1 MNSIPDRNQPVPRK
15 RSKRR
20 RVFSSE
26 ARYAY
31 GSFAAANGVQQSL
44 DAKDAIQRNE
54 QWIYL

>member
-1 MNSIPDRNQPVPRK
+1 MKSIPDRNQPVPRK

-26 ARYAY
+26 ARYTY
-31 GSFAAANGVQQSL
+31 GSFAAPNGARQSV
-44 DAKDAIQRNE
+44 DAKGAIQRND